1 MRRKIVDGGRFGIKL
16 DKLRHSRFEFGEKAS
31 RFSKKYEDKD
41 MSEASGKE
49 SVHHISAGFR
59 KHGGGLMDHDGSH
72 FEKGP
77 RGYLRDDHALL
88 EDVSETLRLNSS
100 IDPTEI
106 SVEVLKGI
114 VYLKGFVS
122 NLEMKKLVHS
132 SVENIS
138 GVLEVKN
145 LLTFK

>member
-16 DKLRHSRFEFGEKAS
+16 DKFRHSRFEHGM
-31 RFSKKYEDKD
+31 SKSGATK
-41 MSEASGKE
+41 EASDQK
-49 SVHHISAGFR
+49 SVQPISSGFR

-72 FEKGP
+72 VEKGP
-77 RGYLRDDHALL
+77 RGYLRDDNALL

-114 VYLKGFVS
+114 VILKGFVS
-122 NLEMKKLVHS
+122 NIEMKKLVHS

-138 GVLEVKN
+138 GVVDVKN